1 MPIQQKTKYL
11 CRHHFKNIV
20 QSPLKDCE
28 MVVVIKKEIESY
40 SDLFDDSHATGE
52 KSKER
57 YGPRDTPSKRREA
70 YWLWRGCQLL
80 RPVFDMKRE
89 DKAYKIRK
97 DITTLAKISAARSR
111 EHLYKQELMKVH
123 NGDLPE
129 EIVEYIARYT
139 WDIHLLL

>member
-1 MPIQQKTKYL
+1 MPTQQKTKHL
-11 CRHHFKNIV
+11 CRHDYKNIIE
-20 QSPLKDCE
+20 KDCE

-40 SDLFDDSHATGE
+40 ADLFDDSGSGE

-89 DKAYKIRK
+89 KKAYEIRK
-97 DITTLAKISAARSR
+97 YMTTIAKISAAQAR
-111 EHLYKQELMKVH
+111 EHLYKQELKKLH
-123 NGDLPE
+123 NGVLPE
-129 EIVEYIARYT
+129 DIVCYIAEYT
-139 WDIHLLL
+139 WDIMLLLK